1 MAAYLIAGVV
11 CKFNVVVV
19 SVVSVVSVVRMRE
32 QAGNMEEQGSEGTY
46 RRESQRGNDP

>member
-19 SVVSVVSVVRMRE
+19 SVVSVVRTRK
-32 QAGNMEEQGSEGTY
+32 QAGNMENQGSEGTY
-46 RRESQRGNDP
+46 RRENQRGNDP